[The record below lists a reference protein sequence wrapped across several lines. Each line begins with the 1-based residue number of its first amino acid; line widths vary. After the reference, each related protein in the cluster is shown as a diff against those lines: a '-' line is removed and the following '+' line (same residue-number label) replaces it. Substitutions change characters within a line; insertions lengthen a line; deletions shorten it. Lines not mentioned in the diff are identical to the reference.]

1 MTVEELKLEAKKLG
15 YNIIKIPP
23 KPVKLLPCVCGR
35 KRIDSYATYNTDT
48 KESGYIYK
56 CTCGLRSDIGKTIR
70 EAKAKWNER
79 VERAKANEISS

>member
-35 KRIDSYATYNTDT
+35 KRIDNYVTYDSVA

-56 CTCGLRSDIGKTIR
+56 CTCGLRSERGKTIR
-70 EAKAKWNER
+70 EAREKWNEA
-79 VERAKANEISS
+79 VERTEVK